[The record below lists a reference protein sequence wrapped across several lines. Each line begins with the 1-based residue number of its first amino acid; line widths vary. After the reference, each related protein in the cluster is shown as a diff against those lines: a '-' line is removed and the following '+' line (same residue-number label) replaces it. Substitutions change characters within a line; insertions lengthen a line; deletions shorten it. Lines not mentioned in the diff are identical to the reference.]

1 MSLKIENINFGYKTK
16 HILNDVCLDVE
27 FGKVVSIIGPNGSG
41 KTTFIKCINKIL
53 KPKRGSVKL
62 NGEDLYLMKQ
72 EDIAKKIAYV
82 PQMTNDFFS
91 GTVMDLVIM
100 GRKPYIKWNISDKD
114 IQIVLDILDSMD
126 IIHLADKFY
135 SELSGGQKQKVL
147 IARAL
152 AQDTDIYLLDEPIS
166 FLDIKNQIEVMQM
179 SRELAKRGKIVIIV
193 VHDLN
198 MAMKYSDK
206 ILLLEN
212 GSVIAQGKPKDVLTQ
227 ENIKKV
233 YDVNVDIKD
242 NYIIAI

>member
-100 GRKPYIKWNISDKD
+100 GRKPYINWNISDEDVK
-114 IQIVLDILDSMD
+114 IVLDILDSMD